1 MTSRSASESSC
12 SPRVVDPFRSEKTIV
27 TVFRVSGASRA
38 APSVGPQNPQSRNRG
53 GFSSPQLGQICIQD
67 SVGLLSADYYTRSR
81 QSLTPAGV
89 TSYSGSARAGSRL
102 LQSGG
107 RSWEDGRAG
116 REGQC
121 Q

>member
-38 APSVGPQNPQSRNRG
+38 APSVVPQNPQSRNRG

-81 QSLTPAGV
+81 QSSTRG
-89 TSYSGSARAGSRL
+89 ARSDETQECRDRSHRA
-102 LQSGG
+102 QTCVGG
-107 RSWEDGRAG
+107 ARRRAAAA
-116 REGQC
+116 RE
-121 Q
+121 